1 MIAKGNTHDSGPKLV
16 SYILAAQEGERVEFG
31 GARGFDFFSAD
42 VHQAAAIMQQIA
54 DHTTNCRDA
63 WFHTQTRLA
72 PGEQLS
78 RKHWERVLD
87 REEKRLGFTGHARAW
102 SFHIDEATGEKHLHA
117 AWFRIDSE
125 TNRAHD
131 PGLFKLRLMEV
142 ARWAEKEFGL
152 RELSNQRQPH
162 DKARAPERNEMEESR
177 RLGTDVRA
185 IRTAI
190 LDCLERADSGKAFR
204 AALEERGLMLAN
216 GDRRDCFVVID
227 PAGGQHALNK
237 KLTGQTLAE
246 TRARLADLDRSQL
259 PGVEQAQAMQRARL
273 AEVQPESSAITV
285 KEPANQNVHTPITPE
300 LIAADP
306 WQAVYLDVPK
316 DADRTLLAAV
326 AMCADQCAKFAFAAS
341 RVDEVLHPD
350 MAQYSLDRQ
359 SDALSRRD
367 EARARLATLPPE
379 QVAKVSPFLHPEQLQ
394 DRAMA
399 SLAASIGQR
408 YEEMEFR
415 GYATAEAIDQNRWNA
430 LTQPL
435 PPHASPELFNR
446 IFETTVILS
455 DEADQ
460 RRDAAYTREEADLW
474 DVVTRDL
481 KARRLEIIGAERR
494 QEELVSRAEAW
505 LAKGRYGD
513 LRTVQQEAL
522 TTAEQRSGD
531 IRAEMRAAAE
541 EATQP
546 RQPDSRE
553 GTNAAAASAAPAE
566 PEIAASTH
574 TAASE
579 PDAVRELAA
588 TAEAAVDRAV
598 HAGEGCSRASASC
611 FPASSTGLPTAS
623 RRRRP

>member
-31 GARGFDFFSAD
+31 GARGFDFFGAD

-78 RKHWERVLD
+78 REHWERVLD
-87 REEKRLGFTGHARAW
+87 REEKRLGFSGHARAW

-117 AWFRIDSE
+117 AWFRIDPE

-190 LDCLERADSGKAFR
+190 LDCLERADGGKAFK

-216 GDRRDCFVVID
+216 GDRRDCFVVVD

-273 AEVQPESSAITV
+273 AEAQPEPQQAEHPAGAAI
-285 KEPANQNVHTPITPE
+285 
-300 LIAADP
+300 IAAP
-306 WQAVYLDVPK
+306 AAPAFVPAQA
-316 DADRTLLAAV
+316 
-326 AMCADQCAKFAFAAS
+326 
-341 RVDEVLHPD
+341 
-350 MAQYSLDRQ
+350 
-359 SDALSRRD
+359 
-367 EARARLATLPPE
+367 
-379 QVAKVSPFLHPEQLQ
+379 
-394 DRAMA
+394 
-399 SLAASIGQR
+399 G
-408 YEEMEFR
+408 
-415 GYATAEAIDQNRWNA
+415 
-430 LTQPL
+430 
-435 PPHASPELFNR
+435 
-446 IFETTVILS
+446 
-455 DEADQ
+455 
-460 RRDAAYTREEADLW
+460 
-474 DVVTRDL
+474 
-481 KARRLEIIGAERR
+481 
-494 QEELVSRAEAW
+494 
-505 LAKGRYGD
+505 
-513 LRTVQQEAL
+513 
-522 TTAEQRSGD
+522 TTAD
-531 IRAEMRAAAE
+531 MRAAAE
-541 EATQP
+541 EA
-546 RQPDSRE
+546 S
-553 GTNAAAASAAPAE
+553 
-566 PEIAASTH
+566 
-574 TAASE
+574 
-579 PDAVRELAA
+579 
-588 TAEAAVDRAV
+588 
-598 HAGEGCSRASASC
+598 SRASPPRTGGSQR
-611 FPASSTGLPTAS
+611 STGRTGN
-623 RRRRP
+623 RRQHPHSGQRTGCGARAGVNRRGGG